1 MALGDT
7 WPRGG
12 SPGVPAPSR
21 GTGSRI
27 QRGLGRGVAGSWGK
41 GKGKRGRKARSWH
54 RGGLG
59 GSVVAPQSPSEAAPG
74 LRHRRLCAA
83 SGRAFVCGQGA
94 PAGPGGSPGP
104 PAKQLGAM
112 AENLKKKQHQQNQ
125 ILSIFIAGEMDASG
139 RRRSRGEPGSSGA
152 ARGELFPQR
161 SRSCIIRPHGQR
173 RQVGGGGLLGGCGHW
188 PGGHRT
194 PRGSVASGG
203 GGLVAGPRFGTIG
216 QPQARPEPAA
226 SPRCS
231 PAPCQLQVVPKNP
244 AAGCGCQWVWVI
256 WGRSLGR
263 VWVFLGSW
271 APLAAGPG
279 ETPSVP

>member
-21 GTGSRI
+21 GTQSQIQWGARTGSC
-27 QRGLGRGVAGSWGK
+27 GKLGEGERE
-41 GKGKRGRKARSWH
+41 KRGEGTILAPGGV
-54 RGGLG
+54 GGLRG
-59 GSVVAPQSPSEAAPG
+59 RPPEPLGAAPG

-112 AENLKKKQHQQNQ
+112 AENLKKKQHQQNH

-203 GGLVAGPRFGTIG
+203 GGLVAGPRLGTVG
-216 QPQARPEPAA
+216 QPRARPEPAA

-231 PAPCQLQVVPKNP
+231 PAPRQLQVVPKNP
-244 AAGCGCQWVWVI
+244 AAGCVCQ
-256 WGRSLGR
+256 
-263 VWVFLGSW
+263 
-271 APLAAGPG
+271 
-279 ETPSVP
+279 